1 MYLLN
6 RNATM
11 STRHQKKKPT
21 LVPKHLTKKG
31 NMKLLVTVQPEPVL

>member
-1 MYLLN
+1 MQLCQQD
-6 RNATM
+6 TK
-11 STRHQKKKPT
+11 KKKPT